1 MAPKSAQEKQAD
13 ENVIASPPPIEVN
26 SDTPGVAIE
35 DLKGV
40 DPSDDIGRQYYLQ
53 NKDEEISDEEK
64 KRVRRKIDLYLLP
77 MMMVTGFLQ
86 YLDKSTINYSA
97 NYGLSESLNMQGTDY
112 SWASSIFF
120 FGFLFWQ
127 YPSLLLLQRFPL
139 GKYFASQVMG
149 WGVLTFLMAASSNF
163 GGFAALRFLLGAA
176 ESIQLA
182 AFFIITNMWYT
193 RDEQPIRLMAWYGMS
208 PIAIIVGSLF
218 AYGIGH
224 IDSKIGLW
232 RFPFII
238 CGAVSVVWAVVLWF
252 ALPSNPASAWFL
264 EERERI
270 VALRRMEDAKT
281 GVESKKFKMDQA
293 IEAFRDPKVWLAGLS
308 TGSGNILN
316 GIGLFQSLVIRGFGF
331 TPLQTALLQ
340 VPTGVIEIIGLIV
353 FCTLASRVRNSRLAF
368 ASLANALAI
377 VGASMLYGFDVDQRW
392 RLMAGYVTF
401 WAMMAFIPCS
411 FLLGMGTISGN
422 IAGHT
427 KKVTAQA
434 IMFTC
439 YCCGCIVGP
448 QLYTTPPYRQ
458 GLRANIVSLAV
469 SLFAGIS
476 NIAYMHYEN
485 RKRRAFLEEHRHLLN
500 EDDYYFRDLTDKQN
514 PFILNVL

>member
-1 MAPKSAQEKQAD
+1 MASVSAQEKQAT
-13 ENVIASPPPIEVN
+13 EIVAASALPIEVN
-26 SDTPGVAIE
+26 GDIPGGAAK
-35 DLKGV
+35 DLKGA
-40 DPSDDIGRQYYLQ
+40 DPSDDVGRQYYLQ
-53 NKDEEISDEEK
+53 NRDEEISDEEK

-97 NYGLSESLNMQGTDY
+97 NYGLRESLDMVGTDY
-112 SWASSIFF
+112 SWASSIFY

-127 YPSLLLLQRFPL
+127 YPSLLLLQRLPL
-139 GKYFASQVMG
+139 GKYFASQVMA

-193 RDEQPIRLMAWYGMS
+193 REEQPIRLMAWYGMS

-224 IDSKIGLW
+224 IDSSIGLW

-238 CGAVSVVWAVVLWF
+238 CGAISVVWAVILWF
-252 ALPSNPASAWFL
+252 ALPSNPATAWFL
-264 EERERI
+264 SERERI

-293 IEAFRDPKVWLAGLS
+293 IEALLDPKVWLAGLS
-308 TGSGNILN
+308 TGAGNILN
-316 GIGLFQSLVIRGFGF
+316 GIGL
-331 TPLQTALLQ
+331 
-340 VPTGVIEIIGLIV
+340 VPTGVIEIVGLTV
-353 FCTLASRVRNSRLAF
+353 FCTLASRIRNSRLAL
-368 ASLANALAI
+368 ASLASALAI
-377 VGASMLYGFDVDQRW
+377 VGASMLYAFDVHQGW
-392 RLMAGYVTF
+392 HLMAGF
-401 WAMMAFIPCS
+401 WAMMAFIPCG

-448 QLYTTPPYRQ
+448 QLYTTPPYKQ
-458 GLRANIVSLAV
+458 GLRANIVALAV
-469 SLFAGIS
+469 SLAAGIS
-476 NIAYMHYEN
+476 NIAYIYYKN
-485 RKRRAFLEEHRHLLN
+485 RKRKAFLKEN
-500 EDDYYFRDLTDKQN
+500 
-514 PFILNVL
+514 

>member
-1 MAPKSAQEKQAD
+1 MRYYTAFTLKRAIPVIASEPDQEKQVSKIVA
-13 ENVIASPPPIEVN
+13 ASVPPIEVI
-26 SDTPGVAIE
+26 SDTPGFAVGDI
-35 DLKGV
+35 KGA
-40 DPSDDIGRQYYLQ
+40 DISDDIGRQYYLQ
-53 NKDEEISDEEK
+53 NRDEEISDEEK
-64 KRVRRKIDLYLLP
+64 KRIRRKIDLYLLP

-97 NYGLSESLNMQGTDY
+97 NYGLRESLNMQGTDY
-112 SWASSIFF
+112 SWASSIFY

-139 GKYFASQVMG
+139 
-149 WGVLTFLMAASSNF
+149 
-163 GGFAALRFLLGAA
+163 A

-193 RDEQPIRLMAWYGMS
+193 REEQPIRPMAWYGMR

-224 IDSKIGLW
+224 INSSIGLW

-238 CGAVSVVWAVVLWF
+238 CGAISVVWVVILWF
-252 ALPSNPASAWFL
+252 ALPSNPASVWFL
-264 EERERI
+264 DERERI

-293 IEAFRDPKVWLAGLS
+293 IEALLDPKVWLAGLS
-308 TGSGNILN
+308 TGAGNILN

-331 TPLQTALLQ
+331 SPLQTALLQ
-340 VPTGVIEIIGLIV
+340 VPTGIIEIIGLTV
-353 FCTLASRVRNSRLAF
+353 FCTLASRIRNWRLAL

-377 VGASMLYGFDVDQRW
+377 VGASMLYVFDVHQRW
-392 RLMAGYVTF
+392 RLMAGF

-439 YCCGCIVGP
+439 YCCGCIIGP

-458 GLRANIVSLAV
+458 GLRANIVAFAISF
-469 SLFAGIS
+469 FAGAC

-485 RKRRAFLEEHRHLLN
+485 RKRKAFLEENRHLFN
-500 EDDYYFRDLTDKQN
+500 EDEYHFRDFTDKQN

>member
-1 MAPKSAQEKQAD
+1 MASEPAQEKQVSKIVA
-13 ENVIASPPPIEVN
+13 ASTPPIEVIC
-26 SDTPGVAIE
+26 DTPEVAVE
-35 DLKGV
+35 DLKGA
-40 DPSDDIGRQYYLQ
+40 DISDDIGRHYYLQ
-53 NKDEEISDEEK
+53 NRYEEISDEEK

-97 NYGLSESLNMQGTDY
+97 NYGLRESLNMQGTDY
-112 SWASSIFF
+112 SWASSIFY

-193 RDEQPIRLMAWYGMS
+193 REEQPIRLMAWYGMS

-224 IDSKIGLW
+224 IDSSIGLW

-238 CGAVSVVWAVVLWF
+238 CGAISVVWAVILWF

-264 EERERI
+264 DERERI

-293 IEAFRDPKVWLAGLS
+293 IEALLDPKVWLAGLS
-308 TGSGNILN
+308 TGAGNILN

-340 VPTGVIEIIGLIV
+340 VPTGVIEIIGLTV
-353 FCTLASRVRNSRLAF
+353 FCTLASRIRNSRLAL

-377 VGASMLYGFDVDQRW
+377 VGASMLYVFDVHQRW
-392 RLMAGYVTF
+392 RLMAGF

-439 YCCGCIVGP
+439 YCCGCIIGP

-458 GLRANIVSLAV
+458 GLRANIVALAI
-469 SLFAGIS
+469 SFFAGAF

-485 RKRRAFLEEHRHLLN
+485 RKRKAFLEENRHLFN
-500 EDDYYFRDLTDKQN
+500 EDEYHFRDFTDKQN

>member
-1 MAPKSAQEKQAD
+1 MASVSAQEKQAVD
-13 ENVIASPPPIEVN
+13 IIASSTPPIEVN
-26 SDTPGVAIE
+26 GDNPGITVK
-35 DLKGV
+35 DLKDA
-40 DPSDDIGRQYYLQ
+40 DPSDDVGRQYYLQ

-64 KRVRRKIDLYLLP
+64 NSVRKKIDLYLLP

-97 NYGLSESLNMQGTDY
+97 NYGLRESLNMLGTDY
-112 SWASSIFF
+112 SWASSIFY

-127 YPSLLLLQRFPL
+127 YPSLLLLQKLPL
-139 GKYFASQVMG
+139 GKYFASQVLA
-149 WGVLTFLMAASSNF
+149 WGVLTFLMAAASNF

-193 RDEQPIRLMAWYGMS
+193 REEQPIRLMAWYGMS
-208 PIAIIVGSLF
+208 PVAIIVGSLF
-218 AYGIGH
+218 SYGIGH
-224 IDSKIGLW
+224 IKSNIGLW

-238 CGAVSVVWAVVLWF
+238 CGAISVVWAVILWF
-252 ALPSNPASAWFL
+252 ALPSNPANAWFL
-264 EERERI
+264 NERERI

-281 GVESKKFKMDQA
+281 GVESKSFKVDQA
-293 IEAFRDPKVWLAGLS
+293 IEALLDPKVWLAGIS
-308 TGSGNILN
+308 TGAGNILN

-340 VPTGVIEIIGLIV
+340 VPTGVIEIIGLTV
-353 FCTLASRVRNSRLAF
+353 FCTLASRIRNSRLALG
-368 ASLANALAI
+368 SLANALAI
-377 VGASMLYGFDVDQRW
+377 VGASMLYAFDVHQRW
-392 RLMAGYVTF
+392 HLMAGF
-401 WAMMAFIPCS
+401 WSMMAFIPCG

-439 YCCGCIVGP
+439 YCCGCIIGP
-448 QLYTTPPYRQ
+448 QLYTTPPYKQ
-458 GLRANIVSLAV
+458 GLRANIVALAV
-469 SLFAGIS
+469 SWIAGAS

-485 RKRRAFLEEHRHLLN
+485 RKRKAFLEENRHLLDEN
-500 EDDYYFRDLTDKQN
+500 DYHFRDLTDKQN